1 MSSSSYTHIIW
12 DWNGT
17 LLDDTQLC
25 ILIING
31 LLETQQLPPVTAELY
46 RSVFRFP
53 VRDYYQDLGFN
64 FSLRPFEDLSTDF
77 ITAFEQGR
85 SHCNLMPGARI
96 ILEYLDDN
104 GYTQSI
110 LSASRLDY
118 LQAAVSEYALSDKF
132 FSLSGLSDH
141 HAGGKLEAGKDL
153 LATLDVDPA
162 LLLLV
167 GDTLHDAEVAAALN
181 VDCCLVPNGHQNRD
195 RLLNAGVP
203 LLDSLLALIRF
214 L

>member
-1 MSSSSYTHIIW
+1 MSPSSYTHIIW

-31 LLETQQLPPVTAELY
+31 LLETQQLPPVSAERY

-53 VRDYYQDLGFN
+53 VRDYYQDLGFD

-77 ITAFEQGR
+77 IIAFEQGR

-96 ILEYLDDN
+96 ILEYLHEN
-104 GYTQSI
+104 SYTQSV
-110 LSASRLDY
+110 LSASRQDY
-118 LQAAVSEYALSDKF
+118 LQSAVSEYGLSDKF
-132 FSLSGLSDH
+132 LSLSGLSDH
-141 HAGGKLEAGKDL
+141 HAGSKLEAGKDL

-162 LLLLV
+162 GLLLV
-167 GDTLHDAEVAAALN
+167 GDTLHDAEVAAVLN

-203 LLDSLLALIRF
+203 LVDSLFGLIRF